1 MRRGVLKVTACCLA
15 TTMVFAGNGVP
26 LMAAGLDSQLAG
38 LGSRIE
44 EQTAKK
50 EAAGGT
56 VQVAASGYDTI
67 AIAQVNEYVNI
78 RDAAGENGAVIGKL
92 YNNSGAEILGQEGD
106 WYLIKSG
113 NVTGYVK
120 SEFFATGQ
128 KAQELAA
135 EVATEVATVNT
146 TTLMV
151 RSKANEEADILTMV
165 GDSENL
171 HVLADEGDW
180 VKVAVDD
187 DVEGYV
193 SKDYVERKTE
203 FIEAESIE
211 KVEERESAV
220 KEAAEQAKKMQ
231 EAAISAMNSG
241 SADEAAY
248 AAYMANEAAAQA
260 KVLAAEQTLDYDV
273 QEIAAQAVAAAED
286 AAWASTLAEQAEA
299 AAAAQA
305 QAEADAASQA
315 AAAEAAAQAE
325 ADAAANAQA
334 QANQAAQE
342 AAQAQEDANQNWNEE
357 AQAAADAAAQEAA
370 NAQAAADAAA
380 AAQAQAEAEADA
392 AAAQAQAEADAAAQQ
407 LSDSS
412 QSQDTSSDSGATN
425 VDTSGTSSTRQ
436 NIVNFA
442 LQFVGNPY
450 VYGGTSL
457 TNGADCSGFTQSV
470 MANFGIS
477 IPRTAGA
484 QSGSGRAV
492 DLGSIQPGDL
502 LFYSGSGDYGI
513 GHVTM
518 YIGNGQ
524 VVHASNSRTGIIVSS
539 IDYRTPCAARSY
551 I

>member
-1 MRRGVLKVTACCLA
+1 MKRGVLKVTACCLA
-15 TTMVFAGNGVP
+15 TTLVFAGNGVP
-26 LMAAGLDSQLAG
+26 LMAAGLDAQLAG

-56 VQVAASGYDTI
+56 VKVAASGYDTI
-67 AIAQVNEYVNI
+67 AIAQVNEYVNV

-92 YNNSGAEILGQEGD
+92 YNNSGADILGQEGD

-120 SEFFATGQ
+120 AEFFATGQ

-151 RSKANEEADILTMV
+151 RSEANKEADILTMV
-165 GDSENL
+165 GDSESL

-211 KVEERESAV
+211 KVEERQNAV
-220 KEAAEQAKKMQ
+220 KEATKKAKEMQ
-231 EAAISAMNSG
+231 DAALQAMNSG

-248 AAYMANEAAAQA
+248 AAYMASEAAAQA
-260 KVLAAEQTLDYDV
+260 KILAAEQALDYDV
-273 QEIAAQAVAAAED
+273 QEVAEQAVAAAND
-286 AAWASTLAEQAEA
+286 AAWASTLAAEAAVQAQADADAA

-305 QAEADAASQA
+305 QAD
-315 AAAEAAAQAE
+315 AQAE
-325 ADAAANAQA
+325 ADAAAGAQA
-334 QANQAAQE
+334 AADTAAQE
-342 AAQAQEDANQNWNEE
+342 AAQAQEDANWNEAAQAQADAA
-357 AQAAADAAAQEAA
+357 AQAAADAQAQ
-370 NAQAAADAAA
+370 ADAAA
-380 AAQAQAEAEADA
+380 AAQAQADADA
-392 AAAQAQAEADAAAQQ
+392 AAARQQA
-407 LSDSS
+407 DSS
-412 QSQDTSSDSGATN
+412 QDSSSDSGASN

-436 NIVNFA
+436 NVVNFA

-457 TNGADCSGFTQSV
+457 TSGADCSGFTQAV
-470 MANFGIS
+470 MANFGIG
-477 IPRTAGA
+477 IARTAGA
-484 QSGSGRAV
+484 QSVGGRSV

-502 LFYSGSGDYGI
+502 LFYSGSADYGI

-539 IDYRTPCAARSY
+539 IDYRTPCSARSY
-551 I
+551 ID